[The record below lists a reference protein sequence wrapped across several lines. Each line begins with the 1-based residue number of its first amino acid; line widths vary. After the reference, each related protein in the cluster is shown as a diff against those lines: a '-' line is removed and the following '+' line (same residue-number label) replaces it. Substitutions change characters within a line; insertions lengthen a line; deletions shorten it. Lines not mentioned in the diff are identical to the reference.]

1 MVLRGSIK
9 LEQKWDKAV
18 FPKCQ
23 TLLKLQEVVLTE
35 VLTSSWSPRWCI
47 RASRCSR
54 RCVPAAAQW
63 TSSSTAG
70 RPGAEPAS
78 RSRWSPHGSLWKS
91 TSAAGDGWSPCICKT
106 HRHTEEEDFNTWTR
120 YVTVYFTQLSKKSY
134 TLPLFTPR
142 LCAFS
147 CASFLCEASL
157 GSSPLSSVPNS
168 TPLLHS
174 RTFRRLRF
182 LVSAANCL
190 EFYLHSVSCGSGLV
204 FFLNSET
211 SLQKSPIQV
220 T

>member
-1 MVLRGSIK
+1 MLRGSIK

-23 TLLKLQEVVLTE
+23 TLLKRREVVLTE

-70 RPGAEPAS
+70 RPEAEPAS

-106 HRHTEEEDFNTWTR
+106 HRHTEGEDFNEWTR
-120 YVTVYFTQLSKKSY
+120 YVTVYFTQLSKNSY

-168 TPLLHS
+168 PCCCIQGHS
-174 RTFRRLRF
+174 DVWDIWCQQPTAL
-182 LVSAANCL
+182 S
-190 EFYLHSVSCGSGLV
+190 FYFHNVSCCSGLV